1 MTREPWILLI
11 FLHPKDRI
19 LVNNVATM
27 SIAVKFIS
35 LISTMP
41 PSPPSECVT
50 WTRPHSTGPKTMEQ
64 LSTSASTLLALKN
77 CFLIPGLRLMNYPSM
92 FVVVTDY
99 FVQVFLAC
107 EHVWFGKFWQLCFS
121 RLFRRQHVLCH
132 NVEKTA
138 VCWWY
143 ENHTLREVRKG
154 SCEFPFWQLSHTA
167 HSVDRLFSIR
177 RDCCWYEAEHLS
189 QKMSMCLIDIHMC
202 WSRNNVH
209 LILFFHHC
217 TV

>member
-1 MTREPWILLI
+1 MTFSFVLCIKLFPGSQMQIKCKRKLVSVDDKGTMNLLI

-41 PSPPSECVT
+41 PFPPSECVT
-50 WTRPHSTGPKTMEQ
+50 WTRPHSTGQKTMEQ
-64 LSTSASTLLALKN
+64 LSTKN

-107 EHVWFGKFWQLCFS
+107 EHVWFGKF
-121 RLFRRQHVLCH
+121 
-132 NVEKTA
+132 
-138 VCWWY
+138 
-143 ENHTLREVRKG
+143 
-154 SCEFPFWQLSHTA
+154 
-167 HSVDRLFSIR
+167 
-177 RDCCWYEAEHLS
+177 
-189 QKMSMCLIDIHMC
+189 
-202 WSRNNVH
+202 
-209 LILFFHHC
+209 
-217 TV
+217 

>member
-1 MTREPWILLI
+1 MTFSFVLCIKLFPGSQMQIKCKRKLVSVDDKGTMNLLI
-11 FLHPKDRI
+11 CLHPKDRI
-19 LVNNVATM
+19 LVNNIGTM

-64 LSTSASTLLALKN
+64 LSMSASTLLALKN

-107 EHVWFGKFWQLCFS
+107 EHVWFGNF
-121 RLFRRQHVLCH
+121 
-132 NVEKTA
+132 
-138 VCWWY
+138 
-143 ENHTLREVRKG
+143 
-154 SCEFPFWQLSHTA
+154 
-167 HSVDRLFSIR
+167 
-177 RDCCWYEAEHLS
+177 
-189 QKMSMCLIDIHMC
+189 
-202 WSRNNVH
+202 
-209 LILFFHHC
+209 
-217 TV
+217 

>member
-1 MTREPWILLI
+1 MQIKCKRKLVSVDGKGTMNFVL
-11 FLHPKDRI
+11 FHHPKDRI
-19 LVNNVATM
+19 FVNIVATM
-27 SIAVKFIS
+27 SKAVRFIS

-107 EHVWFGKFWQLCFS
+107 EHVWFGKF
-121 RLFRRQHVLCH
+121 
-132 NVEKTA
+132 
-138 VCWWY
+138 
-143 ENHTLREVRKG
+143 
-154 SCEFPFWQLSHTA
+154 
-167 HSVDRLFSIR
+167 
-177 RDCCWYEAEHLS
+177 
-189 QKMSMCLIDIHMC
+189 
-202 WSRNNVH
+202 
-209 LILFFHHC
+209 
-217 TV
+217 